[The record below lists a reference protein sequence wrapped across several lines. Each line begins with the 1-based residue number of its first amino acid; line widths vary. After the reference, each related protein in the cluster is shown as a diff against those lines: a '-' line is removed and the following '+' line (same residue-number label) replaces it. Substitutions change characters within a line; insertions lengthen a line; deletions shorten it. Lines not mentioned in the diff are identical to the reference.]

1 MSNAWKIYMLAVVS
15 FLVGTSEFIIAG
27 ILDMISEDTGVSLA
41 AAGQL
46 ITVFSLAYAFGTPIL
61 MALTSRVERRK
72 VLIYA
77 LAAFTVGNLI
87 AFAAPGFLPLL
98 GSRIILA

>member
-1 MSNAWKIYMLAVVS
+1 MSNAWKIYMLAIIS

-27 ILDMISEDTGVSLA
+27 ILDKVAADVGVSVS

-61 MALTSRVERRK
+61 MALLPVWSAAGCCSTHLAFCGRQLNRRC
-72 VLIYA
+72 
-77 LAAFTVGNLI
+77 
-87 AFAAPGFLPLL
+87 FAG
-98 GSRIILA
+98 I